1 MNLMSKF
8 EPSISSDAVRA
19 KTGKDWP
26 EWFEILDAAGAQKMN
41 HKEIVAFL
49 AEKHQVGSWWQQMIT
64 MTYEQGRGLR
74 ERHERPDG
82 YQISRSKFIPAPIE
96 KVYSAWLDVSQ
107 RSRWLP
113 DPAFTIRRQTHNKS
127 IRAAW
132 VDGLTNLDI
141 DFYDKGPTRT
151 QVTVQHS
158 RLEDA
163 QRAEAMKTYWVE
175 ALARLDEFLKG

>member
-1 MNLMSKF
+1 MIMNAL
-8 EPSISSDAVRA
+8 EPTISNDSVKA

-49 AEKHQVGSWWQQMIT
+49 AENYQVGPWWRQMVT
-64 MTYEQGRGLR
+64 VTYEQARGLR
-74 ERHERPDG
+74 DRHERPDG
-82 YQISRSKFIPAPIE
+82 YQISRSKFIAAPIE
-96 KVYSAWLDVSQ
+96 KVYLAWQEASQ
-107 RSRWLP
+107 RSRWLT
-113 DPAFTIRRQTHNKS
+113 DAVFTIRRQTQNKS
-127 IRAAW
+127 LRAVW

-141 DFYDKGPTRT
+141 DFYDKGPART

-163 QRAEAMKTYWVE
+163 QRAEAMKTYWAE
-175 ALARLDEFLKG
+175 ALNRLDEFLKG